1 MTILFTVFTLGDWIT
16 LGLLALLIVFIIFY
30 VIYSWIM
37 GIFNKH
43 FRKNCR
49 YCKHWHLVNVASC
62 GDGSEYKCR
71 ICPGVSTFDRYHRMV
86 KSNELDFWVKC
97 DKFESEHNNNS
108 NGTKQ
113 QDN

>member
-1 MTILFTVFTLGDWIT
+1 
-16 LGLLALLIVFIIFY
+16 
-30 VIYSWIM
+30 
-37 GIFNKH
+37 
-43 FRKNCR
+43 
-49 YCKHWHLVNVASC
+49 
-62 GDGSEYKCR
+62 
-71 ICPGVSTFDRYHRMV
+71 MV